1 MIKFYIIG
9 QTIRFATPAIAA
21 DSLNY
26 LEAEFNFAEAEEWA
40 GASKWAHFRQDKPG
54 EAATVYD
61 INLDENDRI
70 TADKKLNLT
79 VGEWE
84 VYLTGTVGESRL
96 TTIPVVLTVYESG
109 LIDGPLHEIPQTVAE
124 QIDIK
129 ASTAL
134 INSRT
139 VLEMAEN
146 GEFDGK
152 DGTSLAPIGHFD
164 TVDELENIVQD
175 KEPGDVYTVGEERPY
190 DLYTWDGIN
199 LIWRNQGK
207 LQGAPG
213 EDGENGATFTPNVDE
228 GGNLTWT
235 NDKGLDNPAP
245 VNIMGEKGD
254 TGDVGPAGP
263 GAYEKAKEAG
273 YTGTEATFYAA
284 LTYMPYHHARH
295 EPGGADPLLL
305 GTDNYGDGS
314 ITAGKLADSAKSKGV
329 AVVLTAAGWAS
340 NSQTVNVE
348 GVTAGNN
355 VLVAAAPASRTAW
368 NDAEVYCS
376 GQGEGTLTFA
386 CSSAPSADVTAN
398 VVILV

>member
-9 QTIRFATPAIAA
+9 QTIRFSTPAIAA

-40 GASKWAHFRQDKPG
+40 GASKWAHFRQEREG

-61 INLDENDRI
+61 INLDENDSI
-70 TADKKLNLT
+70 KADKKLNLT
-79 VGEWE
+79 QGEWE

-152 DGTSLAPIGHFD
+152 DGKSLAPVGHFN
-164 TVDELENIVQD
+164 TEDEL
-175 KEPGDVYTVGEERPY
+175 KALGDRSNVYTVGLEKPY
-190 DLYTWDGIN
+190 DLYSWDGIN
-199 LIWRNQGK
+199 LIWRNQGP

-213 EDGENGATFTPNVDE
+213 EDGENGATFTPYVDVS
-228 GGNLTWT
+228 GNLSWT
-235 NDKGLDNPAP
+235 NDKGLDNPP
-245 VNIMGEKGD
+245 VRNIMGEKGN

-314 ITAGKLADSAKSKGV
+314 ITADKLADDAKSKGV
-329 AVVLTAAGWAS
+329 AVVLAKASWAS
-340 NSQTVNVE
+340 NKQTVNVS
-348 GVTAGNN
+348 GVTADNN
-355 VLVAAAPASRTAW
+355 VLVAAAPASRTVW

-376 GQGEGTLTFA
+376 GQGAGTLTFA
-386 CSSAPSADVTAN
+386 CSSTPTKDVTAN
-398 VVILV
+398 VVILA

>member
-9 QTIRFATPAIAA
+9 QTIRFSTPAIAA

-40 GASKWAHFRQDKPG
+40 GASKWAHFRQEREN
-54 EAATVYD
+54 EASIVYD

-70 TADKKLNLT
+70 TAAQGLNLT
-79 VGEWE
+79 IGEWE

-109 LIDGPLHEIPQTVAE
+109 LIDGPLHEMPLTVAE

-134 INSRT
+134 SNAKT

-146 GEFDGK
+146 GEFNGQDGK
-152 DGTSLAPIGHFD
+152 SLAPAGHFN
-164 TVDELENIVQD
+164 TEDELEAL
-175 KEPGDVYTVGEERPY
+175 GDRSNVYTVGTVLPY
-190 DLYTWDGIN
+190 DLYSWDGIN
-199 LIWRNQGK
+199 LIWRNQGP

-213 EDGENGATFTPNVDE
+213 EDGANGATFTPYVDVS
-228 GGNLTWT
+228 GNLSWT
-235 NDKGLDNPAP
+235 NDKGLDNPP
-245 VNIMGEKGD
+245 VRNIMGEKGN

-263 GAYEKAKEAG
+263 GAFEKAQEAG

-295 EPGGADPLLL
+295 EPGGPDPLLL
-305 GTDNYGDGS
+305 GTDSYGDGS
-314 ITAGKLADSAKSKGV
+314 ITAAKLADSAKSKGV
-329 AVVLTAAGWAS
+329 AVTLAKASWAS
-340 NSQTVNVE
+340 NSQTVNVD

-355 VLVAAAPASRTAW
+355 VLVAAAPASRSVW

-386 CSSAPSADVTAN
+386 CSSTPTADVTAN

>member
-9 QTIRFATPAIAA
+9 QTIRFSTPAIAA

-40 GASKWAHFRQDKPG
+40 GASKWAHFRQEREG

-79 VGEWE
+79 QGEWE

-96 TTIPVVLTVYESG
+96 TTIPVVLTVYKSG

-152 DGTSLAPIGHFD
+152 DGKSLAPVGHFN
-164 TVDELENIVQD
+164 TEDELEAL
-175 KEPGDVYTVGEERPY
+175 GDRSNVYTVGLEKPY
-190 DLYTWDGIN
+190 DLYSWDGIN
-199 LIWRNQGK
+199 LIWRNQGP
-207 LQGAPG
+207 LQGADG
-213 EDGENGATFTPNVDE
+213 EDGENGATFTPYVDVN
-228 GGNLTWT
+228 GNLSWT
-235 NDKGLDNPAP
+235 NDKGLDNPP
-245 VNIMGEKGD
+245 VRNIMGEKGD

-263 GAYEKAKEAG
+263 GAYEKAAEAG
-273 YTGTEATFYAA
+273 YTGTEATFYVA

-305 GTDNYGDGS
+305 GTDSYGDGS
-314 ITAGKLADSAKSKGV
+314 ITAEKLADSAKSKGV
-329 AVVLTAAGWAS
+329 AVVLTVAGWS
-340 NSQTVNVE
+340 GNSQTVNVE

-355 VLVAAAPASRTAW
+355 VLVAAAPASRSVW

-376 GQGEGTLTFA
+376 GQGGGTLTFA
-386 CSSAPSADVTAN
+386 CSSVPSADVTAN

>member
-9 QTIRFATPAIAA
+9 QTIRFSTPAIAA
-21 DSLNY
+21 DSLSY

-40 GASKWAHFRQDKPG
+40 GASKWAHFRQEREG
-54 EAATVYD
+54 EAAMVYD

-79 VGEWE
+79 QGEWK

-146 GEFDGK
+146 GEFDGR
-152 DGTSLAPIGHFD
+152 DGTSFAPIGHFD
-164 TVDELENIVQD
+164 TVDELENIVQE
-175 KEPGDVYTVGEERPY
+175 KTPGDVYTVGEEIPY

-213 EDGENGATFTPNVDE
+213 EEGENGATFTPYVDVS
-228 GGNLTWT
+228 GNLSWT
-235 NDKGLDNPAP
+235 NDKGLDNPP
-245 VNIMGEKGD
+245 VRNIMGEKGN
-254 TGDVGPAGP
+254 TGEVGPAGP

-295 EPGGADPLLL
+295 EPDGADPLLL

-314 ITAGKLADSAKSKGV
+314 ITAGKLADDAKSKGV
-329 AVVLTAAGWAS
+329 AVVLAKASWAS
-340 NSQTVNVE
+340 NSQTVNVS
-348 GVTAGNN
+348 GVTADNN
-355 VLVAAAPASRTAW
+355 VLVAAAPASRSVW

-376 GQGEGTLTFA
+376 GQGAGTLTFA
-386 CSSAPSADVTAN
+386 CSSTPTKDVTAN
-398 VVILV
+398 VVILA